1 MESTVVRPFATAD
14 LEDAAAALVAVHAS
28 DGYPVEGVAD
38 PEGWI
43 QSANVLAAWVG
54 ELQGRIV
61 GHVSV
66 MRPQG
71 EESAAMW
78 MEQSGEDEEHVAVL
92 ARLFVVAEAR
102 KHALGQQLMQA
113 ALEWAREHDIR
124 LVLDVLTKDAAA
136 IRLYQR
142 LGWTKIGEA
151 SHIFGDNQRV
161 DAICFVAPEA

>member
-1 MESTVVRPFATAD
+1 VESTVVRPFEASD
-14 LEDAAAALVAVHAS
+14 LEGAAAALVAVHAS

-54 ELQGRIV
+54 ELRGRIV

-71 EESAAMW
+71 EEAAVMW
-78 MEQSGEDEEHVAVL
+78 MDQSGDSEDRVAVL
-92 ARLFVVAEAR
+92 ARLFVVSEAR
-102 KHALGQQLMQA
+102 KHALGEQLMRTA
-113 ALEWAREHDIR
+113 TAWAQERGIR
-124 LVLDVLTKDAAA
+124 LVLDVMTKDAAA

-151 SHIFGDNQRV
+151 SHSFGDNQRA